1 MSSLVTI
8 AGRGDFGARSAA
20 VVTALSVFLFADF
33 AITMTSQ
40 VHARS
45 RQVESERFHH
55 SEVFKKHDGVSLVG
69 QPRTHVLALRKHSGL
84 RDGLVARADQVLVSV
99 GSGAQDVDE
108 RPVSRLLSDDKV
120 TVSRSRS
127 CNHKISFP
135 VIETKTRRPLR

>member
-33 AITMTSQ
+33 AITMSSQ

-69 QPRTHVLALRKHSGL
+69 QPRTHVPALRKHSGL
-84 RDGLVARADQVLVSV
+84 DDGLFARAEQILVHT
-99 GSGAQDVDE
+99 GSGVQDIN
-108 RPVSRLLSDDKV
+108 LLSCTLFFSDDNV
-120 TVSRSRS
+120 TVFGNRGRSHKVSLRGDRS
-127 CNHKISFP
+127 EDA
-135 VIETKTRRPLR
+135 VTAQ